1 MRYASFRTRV
11 TDRAGTIAPH
21 HLAYLQVRN
30 TKRRWV
36 TVKSVRTSTTGYASA
51 SYRITR
57 SAYFRWTVAGTNVVS
72 PAKLVRAT
80 R

>member
-1 MRYASFRTRV
+1 
-11 TDRAGTIAPH
+11 
-21 HLAYLQVRN
+21 
-30 TKRRWV
+30 V

-57 SAYFRWTVAGTNVVS
+57 SAYFRWTVAGTKVVS